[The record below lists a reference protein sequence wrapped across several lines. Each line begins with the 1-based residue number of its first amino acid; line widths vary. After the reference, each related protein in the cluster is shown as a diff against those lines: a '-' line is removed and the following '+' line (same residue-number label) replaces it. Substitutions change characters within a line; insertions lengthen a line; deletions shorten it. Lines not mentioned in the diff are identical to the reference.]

1 MHKVMVFG
9 NGASGRW
16 SGHEGGVTWMGLV
29 PLYEEARELASS
41 LSALWGHGRSMAL
54 YKLGRRP
61 WPRTQSSQ
69 HWNHRLSAST
79 TVRNKH
85 LFFKPP
91 ILCYFVT
98 TAWAKTILCF
108 ILQSFYLNV
117 LFLVFVVWSQNHVR
131 LFATLWT
138 VACQASLSMGF
149 SRQKYWS
156 GLPFPSPGD
165 LLDPGTK
172 SVSLMSPAPAGRFFT
187 TVPSG
192 IFPDSSA
199 GKESAWNVGDLG
211 SIPRLTKSP
220 GEGRG
225 YPL

>member
-165 LLDPGTK
+165 LLDPGTE
-172 SVSLMSPAPAGRFFT
+172 SASPALQA
-187 TVPSG
+187 
-192 IFPDSSA
+192 DSLPLSH
-199 GKESAWNVGDLG
+199 LG
-211 SIPRLTKSP
+211 SLFLLFLISLLIS
-220 GEGRG
+220 E
-225 YPL
+225 YLFDSILFLFH